1 MRAAISSCS
10 TVAWR
15 RLASRSRSF
24 FRRRLLVLEARAHDG
39 ERRAQLVRGIGGEAP
54 HARDAGVEARE
65 RAVHRRD
72 DRPDLGRHACRD
84 DALPNRFEID
94 ALGRLRRPPQRAE
107 RLAQPEEHDDAGG
120 RPSDEESDRLVELVP
135 NDEVDDVEPMEPEA
149 ARRDIIGTV
158 RGLRQD
164 GDAPLSRLGAV
175 GRAKMQIARADAL
188 RVDQQ
193 PMELGMGARRQLRR
207 IRGHGGIDEIGI
219 LGDPA
224 LQALRRSQAGDAST
238 GRLERVEDE
247 LVDVMKRIIL
257 EHCIL
262 RAVSLRQGREIGDD
276 GPGKECADELRED
289 EIDDQPRRERLHLLH
304 RSFSAII

>member
-1 MRAAISSCS
+1 MRSAAF
-10 TVAWR
+10 A
-15 RLASRSRSF
+15 A
-24 FRRRLLVLEARAHDG
+24 
-39 ERRAQLVRGIGGEAP
+39 
-54 HARDAGVEARE
+54 
-65 RAVHRRD
+65 
-72 DRPDLGRHACRD
+72 
-84 DALPNRFEID
+84 
-94 ALGRLRRPPQRAE
+94 RRPPQRAE
-107 RLAQPEEHDDAGG
+107 RLTQPEEHDDAGG

-158 RGLRQD
+158 RRLRED
-164 GDAPLSRLGAV
+164 GDAPLAGLGAV
-175 GRAKMQIARADAL
+175 GRAKMQITRADAL
-188 RVDQQ
+188 RVDEQ
-193 PMELGMGARRQLRR
+193 PMEPGTRARRQLHR

-224 LQALRRSQAGDAST
+224 LQALRRSQASDAST

-262 RAVSLRQGREIGDD
+262 RAVSLRQGREISDD

-304 RSFSAII
+304 RSVSTLTEASRRSCSRRRASCGSRRPRARRRDARAAARPVSSTPEAEFLRRRCRSRRSARLA